1 MDNNDSMLQLGKL
14 SGQFEAMQGRIK
26 ALEVRVDQSDRLI
39 VEKLE
44 SLQVEVQSAVL
55 QMHKQSSVLELN
67 RKLILGIAGITG
79 FGGAGGAAI
88 LQTMG
93 VF

>member
-14 SGQFEAMQGRIK
+14 SGQFEAVQGRIK